1 MFALLVSWACCN
13 FLSVLP
19 YNLVSCFKLLSP
31 QHYPVFGLPLEEQ
44 ANRGKP
50 NCRLQYRAKQTR
62 GNLKSSTV
70 CMGQDL
76 SLSLCFLLTSAHP
89 SLHVFALQHL
99 TLAGGSLYS
108 NAING
113 FHIGSALFIHYTVC
127 CARVICGLWNAVIS
141 GSICLISRWFRVSF
155 CCCRHG
161 WRIRDAEWKIGK
173 TKLNGKEKSNLL

>member
-13 FLSVLP
+13 FVSVLQ
-19 YNLVSCFKLLSP
+19 YNPVSCFKLLCP
-31 QHYPVFGLPLEEQ
+31 QHYPVSGLPLEEQ
-44 ANRGKP
+44 ANRGKL

-76 SLSLCFLLTSAHP
+76 SLCLCFILTSAHP

-99 TLAGGSLYS
+99 TLAGRSLYS
-108 NAING
+108 NTING
-113 FHIGSALFIHYTVC
+113 FHIGSALLYTIQSAVP
-127 CARVICGLWNAVIS
+127 VISGLWNAVIC
-141 GSICLISRWFRVSF
+141 GSTCLISRWFRVSF

-173 TKLNGKEKSNLL
+173 TKLNGKEKSNLF